1 MSMGA
6 AIAALAQWRKGVAGF
21 EQGKYNAA
29 VAKQNA
35 RIAEA
40 DGAAEQAAIRREARA
55 AMGSAI
61 AQQGA
66 SGIQLG
72 TGSALDI
79 LNESALNAELNAMS
93 ARRVATIRGQGLRA
107 EAKMYRRSA
116 TQALI
121 GGAIG
126 AGSEIYSG
134 IDAERRASGAAAG
147 GAG

>member
-6 AIAALAQWRKGVAGF
+6 IIQAAAEWRKGVAGF
-21 EQGKYNAA
+21 EQSTYNAR

-72 TGSALDI
+72 TGSALDV
-79 LNESALNAELNAMS
+79 LNESALNAELNAMA

-107 EAKMYRRSA
+107 EAKMHRRSA

-134 IDAERRASGAAAG
+134 IDAERRASGASAG